1 MRRVVL
7 PALFVIAATSAAYAV
22 GPGWH
27 GPGWYVVMNTPIK
40 QNALYRGAYKTQD
53 DCNADKPADHGAVQ
67 YECIKV
73 DNQPLD
79 GGY

>member
-1 MRRVVL
+1 MRRLALSVL
-7 PALFVIAATSAAYAV
+7 FMLAATTATNAV
-22 GPGWH
+22 GAGWH

-40 QNALYRGAYKTQD
+40 QNSLYRGAYKTQE
-53 DCNADKPADHGAVQ
+53 DCNADKPADHGSIE
-67 YECIKV
+67 YECIKI

>member
-1 MRRVVL
+1 MRRLALSVL
-7 PALFVIAATSAAYAV
+7 VSTLIATAALAA

-67 YECIKV
+67 YECVQIN
-73 DNQPLD
+73 NQPLD

>member
-1 MRRVVL
+1 MRRLALSVL
-7 PALFVIAATSAAYAV
+7 FAALTATAALAA

-40 QNALYRGAYKTQD
+40 QNALYRGAYKTQEE
-53 DCNADKPADHGAVQ
+53 CNADKPADHGAVE

>member
-1 MRRVVL
+1 MRRLALSVL
-7 PALFVIAATSAAYAV
+7 VGTLTATAALAA

-67 YECIKV
+67 YECVQIN
-73 DNQPLD
+73 NQPLD

>member
-1 MRRVVL
+1 MRRLALSVL
-7 PALFVIAATSAAYAV
+7 VSTLTATAALAA

-67 YECIKV
+67 YECVQIN
-73 DNQPLD
+73 NQPLD